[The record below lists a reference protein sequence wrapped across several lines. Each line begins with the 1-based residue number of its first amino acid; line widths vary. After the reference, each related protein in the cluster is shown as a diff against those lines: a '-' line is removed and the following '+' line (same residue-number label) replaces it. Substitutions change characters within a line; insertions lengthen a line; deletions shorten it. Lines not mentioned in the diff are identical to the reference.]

1 MEPDILYLQATK
13 NIALSDFTL
22 LSLSV
27 LGPYLN
33 EVQYETLTSI
43 TCCALKI
50 AFVPN
55 NNFFSCWL
63 RLIFYLIFQLGLD
76 KNSPVR
82 LKSRGSW

>member
-43 TCCALKI
+43 TCCTLKI

-55 NNFFSCWL
+55 NNFFRVCCA
-63 RLIFYLIFQLGLD
+63 
-76 KNSPVR
+76 
-82 LKSRGSW
+82 